1 MIFDESMREALA
13 EAKVIAIIGAK
24 DKPGQPVN
32 MVGTYLIDQGY
43 TVIPVHPIRKNV
55 WDLPTYKSIKD
66 IPVPVDI
73 VNVFRASQYCADHAD
88 EVLALGH
95 KPKMFW
101 MQSGIRSQE
110 AGEKLAANEIAVVE
124 DKCIMV
130 EHSRLGLENK

>member
-1 MIFDESMREALA
+1 MIFDESMRDVLSK
-13 EAKVIAIIGAK
+13 AKVIAVIGAK
-24 DKPGQPVN
+24 DKAGQPVN

-43 TVIPVHPIRKNV
+43 TVIPVHPVRSDV
-55 WDLPTYKSIKD
+55 WGLTTYKSIKD

-73 VNVFRASQYCADHAD
+73 VNVFRASQHCSAHAD
-88 EVLALGH
+88 EVLELSD
-95 KPKMFW
+95 KPAMFW

-110 AGEKLAANEIAVVE
+110 AGEKLAAKGIAVVE